1 MTATKKKSATK
12 SVDLDPAIAAMI
24 AELKAKTELAIAAA
38 EASEKAL
45 KEEQEAREAER
56 VARLPK
62 PGTTWMGVLNFEPTP
77 AQVAKGLYSTN
88 LMIMDR
94 DYVKGETVK
103 FALWKTE
110 KMSSEFG
117 QLTIGD
123 YVPKQTEKPVEE
135 VKTDPSDDP
144 GF

>member
-12 SVDLDPAIAAMI
+12 SVDLDPAVAAMV
-24 AELKAKTELAIAAA
+24 AEMKATTERAVAAA
-38 EASEKAL
+38 EAAEAAL
-45 KEEQEAREAER
+45 KQEQEAREAER
-56 VARLPK
+56 TARLPN
-62 PGTTWMGVLNFEPTP
+62 PGTTWMGKLNFEPTP